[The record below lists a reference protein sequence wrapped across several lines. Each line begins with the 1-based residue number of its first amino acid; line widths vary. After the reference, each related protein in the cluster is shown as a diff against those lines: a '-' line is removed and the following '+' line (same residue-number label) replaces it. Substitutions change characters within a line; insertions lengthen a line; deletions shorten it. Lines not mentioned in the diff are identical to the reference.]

1 MPPPNCPGDVWP
13 GWGAGPGGCHVAH
26 VIYTALCVQEM
37 DIRRFFVSTKNL
49 TEKSTDSVEAGA
61 AAQES
66 VDSVKG
72 ATPHSVLLS
81 SSTLSGTFPSDL
93 PVSVSVV
100 HKQDIL
106 VKGPTQPCNCTFP
119 RRKFSNGNLSFNPA
133 WYDAKEAQ
141 GWLEYSIESDK
152 MYCFVCRLFK
162 SEVRE
167 RNESNW
173 ISIGI
178 CSWKKAL
185 EKIKKPLQKYPAQKC

>member
-1 MPPPNCPGDVWP
+1 MNFKRVHSNISQKCINASGST
-13 GWGAGPGGCHVAH
+13 AGRGVGRGTSGLAGGRAAH
-26 VIYTALCVQEM
+26 RSRQSKDGYKKFLVTQ
-37 DIRRFFVSTKNL
+37 
-49 TEKSTDSVEAGA
+49 EKSTDSVEAGA

-66 VDSVKG
+66 VDSVEG
-72 ATPHSVLLS
+72 ATAHSVLLS

-100 HKQDIL
+100 HKKDIL

-152 MYCFVCRLFK
+152 MYCFVCIYLK
-162 SEVRE
+162 VKLERE
-167 RNESNW
+167 MNQT
-173 ISIGI
+173 G
-178 CSWKKAL
+178 
-185 EKIKKPLQKYPAQKC
+185 

>member
-1 MPPPNCPGDVWP
+1 M
-13 GWGAGPGGCHVAH
+13 
-26 VIYTALCVQEM
+26 QEM
-37 DIRRFFVSTKNL
+37 DIRTFFVSTKNL

-66 VDSVKG
+66 VDSVEG
-72 ATPHSVLLS
+72 ATAHSVLLS

-133 WYDAKEAQ
+133 WYDAKETQ

-152 MYCFVCRLFK
+152 MYCFVCRLFE

-167 RNESNW
+167 RNEPNW
-173 ISIGI
+173 ITIGI
-178 CSWKKAL
+178 CNWKKGL
-185 EKIKKPLQKYPAQKC
+185 ENHYKVPSTKVLRVLMHVSSREISTLMLCWTVAERKN